1 MVTPHRSI
9 PGAYEGRGFR
19 VACPG
24 WTRYTPDSGG
34 AHTIFIIAQS
44 STFRRRGLVD
54 ATLAAVLF
62 QGGSRRSEAAA
73 LTWQDVAEAT
83 TDDGPLLTIRSKR
96 VTVCFALSN
105 VRNLG
110 KSESSG

>member
-1 MVTPHRSI
+1 MLPAPDGPVIHPTAAEPTRS
-9 PGAYEGRGFR
+9 
-19 VACPG
+19 
-24 WTRYTPDSGG
+24 
-34 AHTIFIIAQS
+34 S
-44 STFRRRGLVD
+44 SSHNRPRSARRGLVD

-83 TDDGPLLTIRSKR
+83 TDDGPLLTIHSKR